1 MNRSQP
7 TTSPHTATDAPD
19 AVEAQGFWQ
28 SWPWWLAPALLAL
41 ALTLYFVDPFIGDW
55 DGLDYTVLA
64 LRGQPSSMALGRTLF
79 IYTNHALYRVAHALF
94 NLPAD
99 KAYLLFK
106 YMVVAQGPLAI
117 IACWILARDV
127 SGSRRTATIAALMV
141 AVSPVFILY
150 SGQVMTDVPS
160 VLLVATALIIHLRG
174 LRGRRI
180 WMVLLGA
187 LILGAAAN
195 VRETAAFYGL
205 WLIVGPFVCGWKFK
219 RREVFVTALACLIF
233 FVSAFGIFGYFFI
246 ADANF
251 RVSWYGWRDS
261 MQMES
266 SRHPVRLGNIV
277 PYMVYFFAVAPMALV
292 ALPVA
297 AFKEWRAR
305 GWSPMLALALVGL
318 FANFLLFFN
327 YSTIVN
333 WRYFLTGFPA
343 LMPLVADY
351 FVREQ
356 TTKFGNA
363 RRALISIC
371 IGITFISIVFSIY
384 MKPTTR
390 EHIEKRAMTKDYRTR
405 LALMPADAVVM
416 AGGQTVAVTYWRGI
430 GVGQWGAIG
439 TGGGWPGAELPTVIE
454 THLKN
459 GRRVFLDADPRWWAA
474 CGWQR
479 EEVRELVRLESSFR
493 FRRVSN
499 TVYEIRPL
507 DETTATDSPNLQN
520 LLPENRPADAKKCA
534 GMENL

>member
-1 MNRSQP
+1 MNPSQP
-7 TTSPHTATDAPD
+7 TTSPHTATDAPGQ
-19 AVEAQGFWQ
+19 EAQGFWQ
-28 SWPWWLAPALLAL
+28 SWTWWLAPALLAL
-41 ALTLYFVDPFIGDW
+41 ALTLLFVDPFIGDW

-64 LRGQPSSMALGRTLF
+64 LRGRPSSMALGRTLF
-79 IYTNHALYRVAHALF
+79 IYTNHALYRLAHALF

-106 YMVVAQGPLAI
+106 YLVVAQGPLAI
-117 IACWILARDV
+117 IASWILARDV
-127 SGSRRTATIAALMV
+127 SGSRRTATIAALMI
-141 AVSPVFILY
+141 AVSPVFVLY

-160 VLLVATALIIHLRG
+160 VLLVATALIVHLRG
-174 LRGRRI
+174 LRRRRM
-180 WMVLLGA
+180 WMVLTGA

-205 WLIVGPFVCGWKFK
+205 WLITGPFVCGWKLG
-219 RREVFVTALACLIF
+219 RRELAVTALACLIF
-233 FVSAFGIFGYFFI
+233 FVSVFGVFGYLFI
-246 ADANF
+246 GDANF
-251 RVSWYGWRDS
+251 RVSWYGWRES

-266 SRHPVRLGNIV
+266 ARHPVRLSNLM
-277 PYMVYFFAVAPMALV
+277 PYMVYFFAVAPMAVV
-292 ALPVA
+292 ALPLA
-297 AFKEWRAR
+297 AYKEWRAR
-305 GWSPMLALALVGL
+305 SLSPMLALALVGL
-318 FANFLLFFN
+318 LANFLLFFN

-351 FVREQ
+351 FVRDQ
-356 TTKFGNA
+356 TRKFGNA

-371 IGITFISIVFSIY
+371 LGITFISVVFSIY

-390 EHIEKRAMTKDYRTR
+390 EHIEKRAMTRDYRTR

-430 GVGQWGAIG
+430 GAGRWDTIG
-439 TGGGWPGAELPTVIE
+439 TGGGWPGAELPSVVE
-454 THLKN
+454 TYLKQ
-459 GRRVFLDADPRWWAA
+459 GRPVFLDADPRWWAA

-479 EEVRELVRLESSFR
+479 DEVRELVGLESRFH
-493 FRRVSN
+493 FRRVSD

-507 DETTATDSPNLQN
+507 DDTTARDTPNLQS